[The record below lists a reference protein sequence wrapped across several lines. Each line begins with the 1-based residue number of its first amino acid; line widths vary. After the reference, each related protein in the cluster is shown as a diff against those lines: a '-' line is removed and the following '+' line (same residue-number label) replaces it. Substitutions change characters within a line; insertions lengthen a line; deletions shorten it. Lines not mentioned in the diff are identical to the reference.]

1 MSKIPSNIRHLIEQ
15 SIYLPMTATVLN
27 KDMNIVKKSP
37 FKLKDPYLHLIEE
50 ALKLVQKDLAEV
62 RKELRRQKVK
72 VLKAKQDEA
81 FTTYTFYYNGYEE
94 HHSYFNPRIRNKVN
108 ELIEHYLFKTE
119 KKSGIPTS

>member
-1 MSKIPSNIRHLIEQ
+1 MFLFEVRYSYVENPIQHSPFDWTVNLLADDCYGVEQRHE
-15 SIYLPMTATVLN
+15 YR
-27 KDMNIVKKSP
+27 KKSP

-94 HHSYFNPRIRNKVN
+94 HHSYFNPRIETK
-108 ELIEHYLFKTE
+108 
-119 KKSGIPTS
+119 